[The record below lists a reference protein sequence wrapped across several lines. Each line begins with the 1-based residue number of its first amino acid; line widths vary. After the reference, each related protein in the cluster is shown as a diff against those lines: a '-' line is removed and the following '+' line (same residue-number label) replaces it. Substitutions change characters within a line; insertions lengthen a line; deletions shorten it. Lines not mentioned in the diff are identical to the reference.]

1 MDTGTLVSLL
11 GEGLLQTL
19 YMTVLGTL
27 MSYVIGLPIGVSL
40 IVTGPNG
47 IRPVAIYN
55 KVMGFIVN
63 VIRSVP
69 FLILMIALMPY
80 IRKVIGTGIG
90 TSATTAALVVAAAPF
105 VARLVEQS
113 LLEVDPGVIEAA
125 QAMGAGNFQIIRK
138 VLLLEARPSLL
149 NGAAVATINILGYS
163 AMAGIVGGG
172 GLGDLAI
179 RYGLYRFQPSIMW
192 ITIIV
197 LVILVQILQEA
208 GIRIAAKMDNRI
220 SEVHPALIR
229 DKEFTPFPFII
240 NDRGL
245 PEKVDGLDLRH
256 RPKKKLDYR
265 SIPEE
270 KHRKALDIVFGI
282 TEKNKTPIPII
293 KATELIERFMEAYK
307 TVGYDRRKNCHYNLR
322 QFLLD
327 RQVIEQTSLGFVY
340 NRDFHLDET
349 E

>member
-90 TSATTAALVVAAAPF
+90 TGATTAALVVAAAPF

-208 GIRIAAKMDNRI
+208 GIRLAARMDNRI
-220 SEVHPALIR
+220 
-229 DKEFTPFPFII
+229 
-240 NDRGL
+240 N
-245 PEKVDGLDLRH
+245 
-256 RPKKKLDYR
+256 
-265 SIPEE
+265 
-270 KHRKALDIVFGI
+270 
-282 TEKNKTPIPII
+282 
-293 KATELIERFMEAYK
+293 
-307 TVGYDRRKNCHYNLR
+307 
-322 QFLLD
+322 
-327 RQVIEQTSLGFVY
+327 
-340 NRDFHLDET
+340 
-349 E
+349 

>member
-19 YMTVLGTL
+19 YMTLLGTV

-47 IRPVAIYN
+47 IRPLGIYN

-192 ITIIV
+192 ITIVV
-197 LVILVQILQEA
+197 LVVLVQILQEA
-208 GIRIAAKMDNRI
+208 GIRVAAKMDNRI
-220 SEVHPALIR
+220 
-229 DKEFTPFPFII
+229 
-240 NDRGL
+240 N
-245 PEKVDGLDLRH
+245 
-256 RPKKKLDYR
+256 
-265 SIPEE
+265 
-270 KHRKALDIVFGI
+270 
-282 TEKNKTPIPII
+282 
-293 KATELIERFMEAYK
+293 
-307 TVGYDRRKNCHYNLR
+307 
-322 QFLLD
+322 
-327 RQVIEQTSLGFVY
+327 
-340 NRDFHLDET
+340 
-349 E
+349 

>member
-69 FLILMIALMPY
+69 FLRLMIALMPY

-90 TSATTAALVVAAAPF
+90 TGATTAALVVAAAPF

-113 LLEVDPGVIEAA
+113 LLEVDPGVVEAA

-208 GIRIAAKMDNRI
+208 GIRFAARMDNRI
-220 SEVHPALIR
+220 
-229 DKEFTPFPFII
+229 
-240 NDRGL
+240 N
-245 PEKVDGLDLRH
+245 
-256 RPKKKLDYR
+256 
-265 SIPEE
+265 
-270 KHRKALDIVFGI
+270 
-282 TEKNKTPIPII
+282 
-293 KATELIERFMEAYK
+293 
-307 TVGYDRRKNCHYNLR
+307 
-322 QFLLD
+322 
-327 RQVIEQTSLGFVY
+327 
-340 NRDFHLDET
+340 
-349 E
+349 

>member
-19 YMTVLGTL
+19 YMTLLGTL

-197 LVILVQILQEA
+197 LVILVQILQEV
-208 GIRIAAKMDNRI
+208 GIRVAAKMDNRI
-220 SEVHPALIR
+220 
-229 DKEFTPFPFII
+229 
-240 NDRGL
+240 N
-245 PEKVDGLDLRH
+245 
-256 RPKKKLDYR
+256 
-265 SIPEE
+265 
-270 KHRKALDIVFGI
+270 
-282 TEKNKTPIPII
+282 
-293 KATELIERFMEAYK
+293 
-307 TVGYDRRKNCHYNLR
+307 
-322 QFLLD
+322 
-327 RQVIEQTSLGFVY
+327 
-340 NRDFHLDET
+340 
-349 E
+349 

>member
-90 TSATTAALVVAAAPF
+90 TGATTAALVLAAAPF

-208 GIRIAAKMDNRI
+208 GIRFAARMDNRI
-220 SEVHPALIR
+220 
-229 DKEFTPFPFII
+229 
-240 NDRGL
+240 N
-245 PEKVDGLDLRH
+245 
-256 RPKKKLDYR
+256 
-265 SIPEE
+265 
-270 KHRKALDIVFGI
+270 
-282 TEKNKTPIPII
+282 
-293 KATELIERFMEAYK
+293 
-307 TVGYDRRKNCHYNLR
+307 
-322 QFLLD
+322 
-327 RQVIEQTSLGFVY
+327 
-340 NRDFHLDET
+340 
-349 E
+349 